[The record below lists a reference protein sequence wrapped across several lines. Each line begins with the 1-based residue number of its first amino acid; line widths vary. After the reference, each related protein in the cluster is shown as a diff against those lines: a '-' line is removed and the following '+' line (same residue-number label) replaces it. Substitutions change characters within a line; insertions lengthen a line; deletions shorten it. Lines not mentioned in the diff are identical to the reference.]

1 MILHSKRELVMK
13 REGRSWP
20 VDLNKAPSCYEAA
33 ILTICHPPLLVG
45 SLKILWSVCVNNSY
59 IFLHRYMCCGFTEVQ
74 HVFHFSIDLTIPSL
88 SFRSPLTYTA
98 GVSECVMTT
107 NLASCQNKM
116 IIIQCIYPLYPTPET
131 TTELFFSQ

>member
-45 SLKILWSVCVNNSY
+45 LLN
-59 IFLHRYMCCGFTEVQ
+59 FF
-74 HVFHFSIDLTIPSL
+74 SL
-88 SFRSPLTYTA
+88 S
-98 GVSECVMTT
+98 
-107 NLASCQNKM
+107 N
-116 IIIQCIYPLYPTPET
+116 
-131 TTELFFSQ
+131 SQIFKLLLC